1 MKVLVT
7 GASGFIGRALCDRLT
22 ETGDVDLVATVR
34 NSADPVPLNGSI
46 KTKELAPDT
55 RWEDVLDSV
64 EVVVHAAARVHV
76 MSGADSTHDYRR
88 INVEGTLNLARQA
101 ANCGVKR
108 FVFLSSAKVLGDNT
122 PPGRAFHADDQP
134 APTDAYATSKHEA
147 EIELARVAERQGM
160 EVVTIRPPLV
170 YGPGVKAN
178 FLALLRWV
186 HKGYPLPFAR
196 VRNLRSLI
204 ALHNLVD
211 LIEVCRT
218 HPAAANETFMAADS
232 EDVSTAE
239 LVTRIGVALH
249 KPARLLPVP
258 PTLVLAGA
266 TLAGRRDQAN
276 RLLGNLQI
284 ETQKTRELLGWAPA
298 VSMEQQL
305 EWTARH
311 FLDDLQ

>member
-1 MKVLVT
+1 VKVLVT
-7 GASGFIGRALCDRLT
+7 GASGFIGRALCDRLA
-22 ETGDVDLVATVR
+22 EKGDVDLVATVR
-34 NSADPVPLNGSI
+34 NSLYPVPLKGSV
-46 KTKELAPDT
+46 KTKKLAPDT
-55 RWEDVLDSV
+55 HWEDALDSV
-64 EVVVHAAARVHV
+64 EVVVHTAARVHV
-76 MSGADSTHDYRR
+76 MSGADNTDDYRR

-101 ANCGVKR
+101 ASCGVKR

-122 PPGRAFHADDQP
+122 PPGRAFHAGDQP
-134 APTDAYATSKHEA
+134 APTDAYAASKHEA

-160 EVVTIRPPLV
+160 AVVTIRPPLV

-186 HKGYPLPFAR
+186 HKGYPLPFAC

-211 LIEVCRT
+211 LIEVCCT

-239 LVTRIGVALH
+239 LVTRMGVALH
-249 KPARLLPVP
+249 KPARVWPVP
-258 PTLVLAGA
+258 PRLVLACA
-266 TLAGRRDQAN
+266 TLAGKRDQAN

-284 ETQKTRELLGWAPA
+284 ETRRTRELLGWAPR
-298 VSMEQQL
+298 VSMEQEL

-311 FLDDLQ
+311 FLDDVQ